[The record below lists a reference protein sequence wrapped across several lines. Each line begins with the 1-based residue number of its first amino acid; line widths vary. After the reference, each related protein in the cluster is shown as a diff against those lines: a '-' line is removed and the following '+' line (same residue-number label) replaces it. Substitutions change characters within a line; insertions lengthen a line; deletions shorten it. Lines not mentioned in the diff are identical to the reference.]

1 MTADDNKNEQ
11 QQVKQEPINQ
21 QPINQESHLAATSSS
36 HLDKIANHSDEN
48 KLPAPDLSAP
58 NLSHSISNHQQA
70 VSNRQQESLTNH
82 AKDNLASNVANTG
95 NGGYL
100 ELLEE
105 RPVINKERLDV
116 GKVTVTKHTRSKT
129 IEVPIELVEEYITVR
144 TDYRDA
150 ESQDLL
156 SGNYDDKDI
165 LRHVEPA
172 LDSKAVVTINGKQ
185 VEIGDAP
192 IEIVLS
198 RQVATITKDTHV
210 IQEIEINKT
219 THTHTDSIQV
229 ALQHEELDVNEEGY
243 LAHQQD
249 NNTVYKK

>member
-1 MTADDNKNEQ
+1 MINDDNKVKPQ
-11 QQVKQEPINQ
+11 QTNQ
-21 QPINQESHLAATSSS
+21 QASLATDSTSHLEQ
-36 HLDKIANHSDEN
+36 IANHSGEN
-48 KLPAPDLSAP
+48 KLPAPDLSATDLSNTHQQQTVSSRSQEGSAN
-58 NLSHSISNHQQA
+58 NLSANLANHQ
-70 VSNRQQESLTNH
+70 T
-82 AKDNLASNVANTG
+82 DTG

-116 GKVTVTKHTRSKT
+116 GKVTVTKHRRTKT

-144 TDYRDA
+144 TDYQDVQ
-150 ESQDLL
+150 SQDLL
-156 SGNYDDKDI
+156 SGDYDDKDI
-165 LRHVEPA
+165 LRHVEPS

-229 ALQHEELDVNEEGY
+229 ALQHEELDVKEEGY
-243 LAHQQD
+243 LAHEQQSNAAD
-249 NNTVYKK
+249 KK

>member
-1 MTADDNKNEQ
+1 MINDDNKVKPQ
-11 QQVKQEPINQ
+11 QTNQ
-21 QPINQESHLAATSSS
+21 QASLATDSTSHLEQ
-36 HLDKIANHSDEN
+36 IANHSGEN
-48 KLPAPDLSAP
+48 KLPAPDLSATDLSNTHQQQTVSSRSQEGLEN
-58 NLSHSISNHQQA
+58 NLSTNLANHQ
-70 VSNRQQESLTNH
+70 T
-82 AKDNLASNVANTG
+82 DTG

-116 GKVTVTKHTRSKT
+116 GKVTVTKHRRTKT

-144 TDYRDA
+144 TDYQDA

-156 SGNYDDKDI
+156 SGDYDDKDI
-165 LRHVEPA
+165 LRHVEPS

-229 ALQHEELDVNEEGY
+229 ALQHEELDVKEEGY
-243 LAHQQD
+243 LAHE
-249 NNTVYKK
+249 

>member
-1 MTADDNKNEQ
+1 MINDDKKIDPQ
-11 QQVKQEPINQ
+11 QTHPRSSLANA
-21 QPINQESHLAATSSS
+21 PNPTSHLEQIAS
-36 HLDKIANHSDEN
+36 HSGEN
-48 KLPAPDLSAP
+48 KLPAPDLSATD
-58 NLSHSISNHQQA
+58 LSNTHQQQA
-70 VSNRQQESLTNH
+70 VSSRSQEGLENNLST
-82 AKDNLASNVANTG
+82 NLANHQTNTG

-116 GKVTVTKHTRSKT
+116 GKVTVTKHRRTKT
-129 IEVPIELVEEYITVR
+129 IEVPIELIEEYITVR
-144 TDYRDA
+144 TDYQDA

-165 LRHVEPA
+165 LRHVEPS

-229 ALQHEELDVNEEGY
+229 ALQHEELDVKEEGY
-243 LAHQQD
+243 LAHE
-249 NNTVYKK
+249 

>member
-1 MTADDNKNEQ
+1 MINDDKKIDPRQTHQRSSLANAPN
-11 QQVKQEPINQ
+11 PT
-21 QPINQESHLAATSSS
+21 SHLKQIAS
-36 HLDKIANHSDEN
+36 HSGEN
-48 KLPAPDLSAP
+48 KLPAPDLSATDLSDTHQQQTVSSRSQEGLEN
-58 NLSHSISNHQQA
+58 NLS
-70 VSNRQQESLTNH
+70 T
-82 AKDNLASNVANTG
+82 NLANHRTDTG

-116 GKVTVTKHTRSKT
+116 GKVTVTKHRRTKI
-129 IEVPIELVEEYITVR
+129 IEVPIELIEEYITVR
-144 TDYRDA
+144 TDYQDA

-156 SGNYDDKDI
+156 SGDYDAKDI
-165 LRHVEPA
+165 LRHVEPS

-229 ALQHEELDVNEEGY
+229 ALQHEELDVKEEGY
-243 LAHQQD
+243 LAHEQQS
-249 NNTVYKK
+249 NAAYKK

>member
-1 MTADDNKNEQ
+1 MINDDNKVKPQ
-11 QQVKQEPINQ
+11 QTNQ
-21 QPINQESHLAATSSS
+21 QASLATDSTSHLEQ
-36 HLDKIANHSDEN
+36 IANHSGEN
-48 KLPAPDLSAP
+48 KLPAPDLSATD
-58 NLSHSISNHQQA
+58 LSNTHQQQA
-70 VSNRQQESLTNH
+70 VSSRSQEGLENNLST
-82 AKDNLASNVANTG
+82 NLANHQTDTG

-116 GKVTVTKHTRSKT
+116 GKVTVTKHRRTKT
-129 IEVPIELVEEYITVR
+129 IEVPIELIEEYITVR
-144 TDYRDA
+144 TDYQDA

-165 LRHVEPA
+165 LRHVEPS

-229 ALQHEELDVNEEGY
+229 ALQHEELDVKEEGY
-243 LAHQQD
+243 LAHEQQSNAAD
-249 NNTVYKK
+249 KK